1 MSNDIYTVFDDFWGE
16 ITVTAIPIPQEKTDV
31 TEYSDILEV
40 AKRGEVAE
48 FIELKAK
55 HIEIDFNYAPNECL
69 DTCLDYATYGN
80 NTKMVKHLIQVEG
93 AKPTFDHCHTAIEYG
108 QFEALDELLSNG
120 ADPHANNDL
129 LTYHAAALNYG
140 ALEILAKHGAKD
152 YTPILNQFIETDMTD
167 VAIYLIEHGA
177 KPDIE
182 TLTLATRIEDLTILK
197 HLLTDKGMVPPNQEW
212 TDSIPDLFIE
222 AKNLLN
228 KAALQDRLQSKFKKK
243 SQTQGMKI

>member
-1 MSNDIYTVFDDFWGE
+1 MSKELDDEFSDFFGQVHDNG
-16 ITVTAIPIPQEKTDV
+16 TTQET
-31 TEYSDILEV
+31 DILEV
-40 AKRGEVAE
+40 AKRGQVAK
-48 FIELKAK
+48 FIELKATTL
-55 HIEIDFNYAPNECL
+55 ELDL

-140 ALEILAKHGAKD
+140 ALEILAKHGAKN

-197 HLLTDKGMVPPNQEW
+197 HLLIDKGMVPPNQEW

-243 SQTQGMKI
+243 SQTQGMKL